1 MFKWTQMEDGPG
13 PRERI
18 PAGKHTVKIVDVIG
32 EGRSGPFMSR
42 DGAKQVL
49 LVMQDAQ
56 QREAT
61 QMLTL
66 SEKAAW
72 VVRGLVQACTPPF
85 NLEAMERAGIELAHF
100 ANVEWAKLQLVNR
113 SVPIDLEYE
122 KGNDGK
128 EYPRVR
134 FLRPAPATDAA
145 PVAATPAEHIPF

>member
-1 MFKWTQMEDGPG
+1 MFKWTQTEDGPVT
-13 PRERI
+13 RERI

-49 LVMQDAQ
+49 VVMQDDQ
-56 QREAT
+56 KREAI

-113 SVPIDLEYE
+113 SVPIDVEYE
-122 KGNDGK
+122 KGTDGK

-134 FLRPAPATDAA
+134 FLRPSPDAAPAPATS
-145 PVAATPAEHIPF
+145 AEHIPF